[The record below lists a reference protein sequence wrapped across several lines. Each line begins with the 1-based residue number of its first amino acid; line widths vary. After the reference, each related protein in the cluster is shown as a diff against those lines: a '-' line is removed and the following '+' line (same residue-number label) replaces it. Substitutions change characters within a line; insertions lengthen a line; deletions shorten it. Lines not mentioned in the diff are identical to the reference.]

1 MIDGHPAATSLSTE
15 TYLAD
20 IQVER
25 YSRSSLV
32 HHPIIINHNYLSDSY
47 HIHTHNIITD

>member
-1 MIDGHPAATSLSTE
+1 IPAGCPSLPSSLE
-15 TYLAD
+15 HSPY

-32 HHPIIINHNYLSDSY
+32 HHPIIFNHNYLSDSY